1 MTALII
7 GSPRT
12 PLIIG
17 SPRTAGP
24 QPRDVLWLVRPSC
37 HAAQQA
43 AHPAAQRD
51 GRLAPRGERHALV
64 EDAKAPRL
72 DLSEQREVDAAHDL
86 RGHERARVGRGKGRP
101 RRRVLLAR
109 ARGLGGHEADEG
121 IAVAA
126 GPQVFRTHA
135 EGPEI
140 LLWNVDAAAARVG
153 ADVADDV
160 GELQRQAEADR
171 VVAGAWV
178 GVAEDL
184 DAAEPHRR
192 GHAIAV

>member
-1 MTALII
+1 MTA
-7 GSPRT
+7 
-12 PLIIG
+12 LIIG

-51 GRLAPRGERHALV
+51 GRLAPRGQRHALV

-86 RGHERARVGRGKGRP
+86 RGHERARVGHGKRRP
-101 RRRVLLAR
+101 RLLVVLAR
-109 ARGLGGHEADEG
+109 ARGLGGHEAYEG
-121 IAVAA
+121 VAVAA
-126 GPQVFRTHA
+126 DLEILRAHA
-135 EGPEI
+135 ESPK
-140 LLWNVDAAAARVG
+140 LLLRDVDPAVAGVG

-160 GELQRQAEADR
+160 GE
-171 VVAGAWV
+171 
-178 GVAEDL
+178 
-184 DAAEPHRR
+184 
-192 GHAIAV
+192 